1 MNTIVTINSANTESN
16 TKDNHYIANFVGD
29 VLTSVSVA
37 VDSGIATM
45 ISDVKDVAACMPA
58 IRAQSVAKAQS
69 RMEARM
75 AARGITIV
83 RS

>member
-1 MNTIVTINSANTESN
+1 MNTIVTISSNKTEANTEES
-16 TKDNHYIANFVGD
+16 HVIADFVGD
-29 VLTSVSVA
+29 VLTSVAVNIDNTVA
-37 VDSGIATM
+37 CM
-45 ISDVKDVAACMPA
+45 ISDVRDIAKSMPA

-75 AARGITIV
+75 AKRGITIV